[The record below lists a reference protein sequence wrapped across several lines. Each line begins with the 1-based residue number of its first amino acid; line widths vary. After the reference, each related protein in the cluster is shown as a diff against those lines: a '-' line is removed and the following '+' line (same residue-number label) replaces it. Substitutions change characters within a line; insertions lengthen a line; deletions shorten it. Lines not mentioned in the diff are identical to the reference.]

1 MKPVRIRQVKKE
13 IRLLGLAASRVD
25 AVYAVVGVVY
35 RGGLAVDGV
44 LCAVSSSPDL
54 TAAAT
59 GMIRE
64 SVHFNQIR
72 VAAVELD
79 GLPAGACLDLD
90 GLASGTGKPVLGLTR
105 GPVELDE
112 RHMFMW
118 RGYTVKCVGL
128 RRGDAEGVLDV
139 CSGDGVP
146 EALRVAAMVAGGMPV
161 LHKV

>member
-25 AVYAVVGVVY
+25 AVYAVVGVVF

-44 LCAVSSSPDL
+44 LCSVSASPDL
-54 TAAAT
+54 TAAAI

-64 SVHFNQIR
+64 SVHLNQIR
-72 VAAVELD
+72 VAAVDVD
-79 GLPAGACLDLD
+79 GLPQGAGLDLD
-90 GLASGTGKPVLGLTR
+90 ALASGTGKPVLGLTR
-105 GPVELDE
+105 APVELDE
-112 RHMFMW
+112 RHMFPW
-118 RGYTVKCVGL
+118 RGYTVTCVGL

-139 CSGDGVP
+139 CSGDSYP
-146 EALRVAAMVAGGMPV
+146 EALRVASMVAGGLPV